1 MKFLSKTCLGML
13 LAASAMSAPAFAQEE
28 GDGVSAG
35 PITVSGGVELVSD
48 YRFRGV
54 SLSGGD
60 VAVQPT
66 ITVSHDS
73 GFYVGAWGSNLEDTP
88 TYGKTELDLYGGY
101 ATEIASGTEID
112 VGLTYYLYPGGEKA
126 AGPADYFEVIGKLS
140 HTLGPVEAT
149 GTVGYYWDQASLGND
164 DSLYLGFGLSAGI
177 PTTPVTISAQAG
189 YTDGALGALAPGGH
203 YWDWSIGA
211 SASFGPIT
219 AGVKYVDTDIPTTG
233 VKAIDKYYDSG
244 VIFSLGVSF

>member
-1 MKFLSKTCLGML
+1 MKFFHKTCLGTL
-13 LAASAMSAPAFAQEE
+13 LAASAMSTPAFAQD
-28 GDGVSAG
+28 DGVTAG
-35 PITVSGGVELVSD
+35 PITVSGGVEIVSD

-54 SLSGGD
+54 SLTGGD

-73 GFYVGAWGSNLEDTP
+73 GLYVGAWGSNLEDTP
-88 TYGKTELDLYGGY
+88 TYGKTEIDLYGGY
-101 ATEIASGTEID
+101 ATEIAPGTEID
-112 VGLTYYLYPGGEKA
+112 VGLTYYAYPGGDKA

-149 GTVGYYWDQASLGND
+149 GTVGYSWDQASLGSD
-164 DSLYLGFGLSAGI
+164 DNLYLAVGLSAGI
-177 PTTPVTISAQAG
+177 PTTPVTLSAQAG
-189 YTDGALGALAPGGH
+189 YTDGALGALAPGGS

-233 VKAIDKYYDSG
+233 VKAVDKYFDSG
-244 VIFSLGVSF
+244 VIFSLGFSF